1 MTDRNPRQLFNTWL
15 LLAATVLSGMTLM
28 AVGGPTIPV
37 IAVLLG
43 LAIVKSR
50 LVALDF
56 MGLRHAPSAL
66 RLSLLFWPATLV
78 LIAAAKLMLG
88 TILFT

>member
-15 LLAATVLSGMTLM
+15 LLAGAVISGMALM
-28 AVGGPTIPV
+28 AIAGPATLV

-50 LVALDF
+50 FVALDF
-56 MGLRHAPSAL
+56 MGLRRAPSAL
-66 RLSLLFWPATLV
+66 RLGLLIWPAALV
-78 LIAAAKLMLG
+78 LVAAAKLVLS
-88 TILFT
+88 TALFS

>member
-15 LLAATVLSGMTLM
+15 LLAGAVISGMALM
-28 AVGGPTIPV
+28 AIAGPATLV

-56 MGLRHAPSAL
+56 MGLRQAPSAL
-66 RLSLLFWPATLV
+66 RLGLLIWPAALV
-78 LIAAAKLMLG
+78 LVAAAKLVLS
-88 TILFT
+88 TALFS